1 MPNLNVDKKY
11 SDAYKKYYEEY
22 KESKLENYRK
32 EIPYIMSKADKKL
45 ADKMAEAGVDVTVE
59 APGVFHVTNKKKQ
72 TPSYKK
78 GGKVKKTGL
87 ALLHKGEVV
96 LPVNSMRAMMEGD
109 SSVAMKVA
117 KKGTK

>member
-1 MPNLNVDKKY
+1 MPNLNVD
-11 SDAYKKYYEEY
+11 

-45 ADKMAEAGVDVTVE
+45 ADKMAEEGVDVTVE

-87 ALLHKGEVV
+87 ALLHKGEIVIPKNSIRAAMDGDMSVV
-96 LPVNSMRAMMEGD
+96 RAL
-109 SSVAMKVA
+109 A
-117 KKGTK
+117 KKKGMK